1 MPPQNTSDGFNDDM
15 VALQTVQSNYDC
27 HVVRLSALLKSDSQK
42 IRLHLL
48 FLDPRNLQ
56 RWFCPWWT
64 MRSPGARMHRSERK
78 LCNSAPHIQKC
89 TDEKYRF
96 AGKEPLKAHE
106 SMKAHWQRNIISNT
120 SVSPTKANFLSEL
133 NTLLFCTYIIGHSMY
148 WWFRIPHVLLKQKK
162 WTAIFDWVLDTII
175 RTELIDVT
183 DVPPH
188 PRSVAVLRGGP
199 SNKIQAPRP
208 FTKKEINTGPGPKS
222 EWSPR
227 RKHHVGRRAALPTS
241 LCHVTAGSC
250 KFVGHH
256 GVQKNAGECRR
267 LIGWEIWNLA
277 RKHNHSLDCQNATA
291 LLYGDLGGHLGLQ
304 KTSVRNSVH
313 DDATCANSGKPQF
326 IPFSLGNFEA
336 VPPCTSQLS
345 SECLPDLSEAWPNR
359 NSCLQKWRSWKQSS
373 ALPMRARCN

>member
-78 LCNSAPHIQKC
+78 LCNSAPHVQKC

-133 NTLLFCTYIIGHSMY
+133 NTYPPFLHLYNRSQY
-148 WWFRIPHVLLKQKK
+148 VLRIPDSSRFIEAKK
-162 WTAIFDWVLDTII
+162 VNSNLWLGIGYHYPHGTNRCDRCDRCASTSTQ
-175 RTELIDVT
+175 RRC
-183 DVPPH
+183 PP
-188 PRSVAVLRGGP
+188 R
-199 SNKIQAPRP
+199 
-208 FTKKEINTGPGPKS
+208 
-222 EWSPR
+222 WS
-227 RKHHVGRRAALPTS
+227 
-241 LCHVTAGSC
+241 
-250 KFVGHH
+250 F
-256 GVQKNAGECRR
+256 
-267 LIGWEIWNLA
+267 
-277 RKHNHSLDCQNATA
+277 
-291 LLYGDLGGHLGLQ
+291 
-304 KTSVRNSVH
+304 
-313 DDATCANSGKPQF
+313 
-326 IPFSLGNFEA
+326 
-336 VPPCTSQLS
+336 
-345 SECLPDLSEAWPNR
+345 
-359 NSCLQKWRSWKQSS
+359 
-373 ALPMRARCN
+373 